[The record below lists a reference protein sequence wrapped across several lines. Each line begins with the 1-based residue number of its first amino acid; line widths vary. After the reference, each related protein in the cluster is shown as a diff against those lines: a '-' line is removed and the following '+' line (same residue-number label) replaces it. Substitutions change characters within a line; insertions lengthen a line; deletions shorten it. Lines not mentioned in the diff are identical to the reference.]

1 MPAVATSAADM
12 PDSRFIRTL
21 GESGIMCK
29 SFVVAASLVV
39 GIVLSAS
46 CPGQD
51 NKPKPPIV
59 TDPVYTKP
67 QQLVD
72 MDHGRRM
79 NLYCRGAGSPTVILD
94 AGMGDSTISWA
105 LVQPA
110 LAKRTRTCSYDR
122 AGLGFSDAG
131 TRPHT
136 VDNN

>member
-59 TDPVYTKP
+59 TDPVYTKT

-79 NLYCRGAGSPTVILD
+79 NLTFREAGQPTSIL
-94 AGMGDSTISWA
+94 
-105 LVQPA
+105 V
-110 LAKRTRTCSYDR
+110 
-122 AGLGFSDAG
+122 AG
-131 TRPHT
+131 TKESAEVRAR
-136 VDNN
+136 VCVVS